1 MNAVEA
7 QTEKVDIL
15 LVDDRPGNLLS
26 LRGILERPDYNL
38 ISALSGEEALNLILR
53 QDFAVILLDVAMP
66 GMDGFEVASTIKQR
80 ERFKNIPIIF
90 VTASVH
96 HIEWIFKAYSVG
108 AVDFLNKP
116 LDPHAVRAKVA
127 VFVEL
132 YRQRQQLKR
141 HAARIQEFER
151 RERELEVAQLRSE
164 SDRRYRHLAEAIP
177 HVVWTASAE
186 GELEYFNQR
195 WFEITGIDARNS
207 LGSGWS
213 SALHPEDV
221 EKLAAQWESA
231 LRDGEAFHLEFRIR
245 KADCSYCW
253 YLNRAL
259 PEKEASGRVVRWV
272 GTLTD
277 VDKERRAHQELHAA
291 IRLRDEFMSVASH
304 ELRTPLSALQLQLQS
319 LQRLLQQMG
328 IEESLGGRITKKLGA
343 AVRQTERLAKLI
355 DNLLDVSRI
364 EQGKLE
370 LQLESFDL
378 ADAVREVAERFR
390 DEAARE
396 GCEINIS
403 SQPVMGRWDR
413 LRVEQVVTN
422 LVSNSIK
429 YGLGKPITLSVGPLD
444 EGLAII
450 TVQDEGIG
458 IEPDKVK
465 CIFNRFE
472 RAVPTR
478 HYGGLGLGLYIV
490 RQIVQAH
497 GGQVEVESRPGAG
510 ARFVITLP
518 RRLLEAREPSL
529 VPAQPDSAS
538 EVGAG

>member
-1 MNAVEA
+1 VTEAEA

-26 LRGILERPDYNL
+26 LKGILERPDYNL
-38 ISALSGEEALNLILR
+38 ISALSGEEGLNLILR

-96 HIEWIFKAYSVG
+96 HIEWIFKAYNVG
-108 AVDFLNKP
+108 AVDFLHKP

-132 YRQRQQLKR
+132 YRQKQQLKR

-151 RERELEVAQLRSE
+151 RERELEVARLKIE

-195 WFEITGIDARNS
+195 WFEITGVDEKSS
-207 LGSGWS
+207 LDSGWR
-213 SALHPEDV
+213 SALHPEEV
-221 EKLAAQWESA
+221 EKFKAQWEGA
-231 LRDGEAFHLEFRIR
+231 LRAGEAFQLELRLR
-245 KADCSYCW
+245 NADGSYRW

-259 PEKEASGRVVRWV
+259 PEKDVAGRVVRWV

-277 VDKERRAHQELHAA
+277 VDEEKRAHQELHAA
-291 IRLRDEFMSVASH
+291 IQLRDEFMSVASH

-328 IEESLGGRITKKLGA
+328 AESLSGHVTKKLVT

-355 DNLLDVSRI
+355 DSLLDVSRI

-370 LQLESFDL
+370 LQLENFDL
-378 ADAVREVAERFR
+378 ADAVQEVAERFR
-390 DEAARE
+390 DEAARA
-396 GCEINIS
+396 GCELNIS
-403 SQPVMGRWDR
+403 SQSVTGRWDR
-413 LRVEQVVTN
+413 LRVEQVITN
-422 LVSNSIK
+422 LISNSIK
-429 YGLGKPITLSVGPLD
+429 YGLGKPISLSVGPLD
-444 EGLAII
+444 EGVAAI

-458 IEPDKVK
+458 IDPDKVK

-478 HYGGLGLGLYIV
+478 HYGGLGLGLYIA
-490 RQIVQAH
+490 RQIVQEH
-497 GGQVEVESRPGAG
+497 GGQIEVESRPGAG
-510 ARFVITLP
+510 ARFVIKLP
-518 RRLLEAREPSL
+518 RGPLEAREQPLIPVRPDPS
-529 VPAQPDSAS
+529 SG
-538 EVGAG
+538 VGAL

>member
-1 MNAVEA
+1 MNETEA
-7 QTEKVDIL
+7 QKEKVDIL

-26 LRGILERPDYNL
+26 LKGILERPDYNL

-108 AVDFLNKP
+108 AVDFLHKP

-132 YRQRQQLKR
+132 YRQKQQLKH
-141 HAARIQEFER
+141 HAATIQRFER
-151 RERELEVAQLRSE
+151 RERELEVARLRIE

-195 WFEITGIDARNS
+195 WFEITGVDEKSS

-221 EKLAAQWESA
+221 EKFAAQWESA
-231 LRDGEAFHLEFRIR
+231 LQTGKAFQMEFRLR
-245 KADCSYCW
+245 KADGSYCW
-253 YLNRAL
+253 YRNRAL
-259 PEKEASGRVVRWV
+259 PEEDASSRVVRWV
-272 GTLTD
+272 GTMTD
-277 VDKERRAHQELHAA
+277 VDEEKRAHEELHGA

-319 LQRLLQQMG
+319 LQRLLQKVG
-328 IEESLGGRITKKLGA
+328 AEILEGRITEKLGT

-355 DNLLDVSRI
+355 DSLLDVSRI
-364 EQGKLE
+364 ARGKLE
-370 LQLESFDL
+370 LQLENFDL

-396 GCEINIS
+396 GCELNIS
-403 SQPVMGRWDR
+403 SQPVTGRWDR
-413 LRVEQVVTN
+413 LRIEQVITN
-422 LVSNSIK
+422 LVSNSLK
-429 YGLGKPITLSVGPLD
+429 YGPGKPITLSVAPLG
-444 EGLAII
+444 EGLATI
-450 TVQDEGIG
+450 TVEDEGIG

-465 CIFNRFE
+465 RIFNRFE

-490 RQIVQAH
+490 RQIVQEH
-497 GGQVEVESRPGAG
+497 RGQVEVESRPGAG
-510 ARFVITLP
+510 SRFVVTLP
-518 RRLLEAREPSL
+518 RRPSEAREQSH
-529 VPAQPDSAS
+529 VPEATEHAD
-538 EVGAG
+538 GHAG

>member
-1 MNAVEA
+1 MNAAEA
-7 QTEKVDIL
+7 QKEKVDIL
-15 LVDDRPGNLLS
+15 MVDDRPGNLLS
-26 LRGILERPDYNL
+26 LKGVLERPDYNL
-38 ISALSGEEALNLILR
+38 VSALSGEDALNLILR

-108 AVDFLNKP
+108 AVDFLHKP

-132 YRQRQQLKR
+132 YRQKQQLKR
-141 HAARIQEFER
+141 HAAKIQEFER
-151 RERELEVAQLRSE
+151 REHELEVARLRIE

-195 WFEITGIDARNS
+195 WFEITGVDEKS
-207 LGSGWS
+207 SWGSGWNS
-213 SALHPEDV
+213 VLHPEDV
-221 EKLAAQWESA
+221 EKFAAQWESA
-231 LRDGEAFHLEFRIR
+231 LRAGKAFQMEFRLR
-245 KADCSYCW
+245 KADGSYCW
-253 YLNRAL
+253 YRNRAL
-259 PEKEASGRVVRWV
+259 PEKDASGRVVRWV

-277 VDKERRAHQELHAA
+277 VDEEKRAHQELQGA

-319 LQRLLQQMG
+319 VQRLLQQVG
-328 IEESLGGRITKKLGA
+328 VESPNGHVTKKLGT
-343 AVRQTERLAKLI
+343 AVRQTQRLAKLI

-370 LQLESFDL
+370 LQLENFDL
-378 ADAVREVAERFR
+378 ADAVQEVVERFR

-396 GCEINIS
+396 GCELNIS
-403 SQPVMGRWDR
+403 SQPVPGRWDR
-413 LRVEQVVTN
+413 LRIEQVITN

-429 YGLGKPITLSVGPLD
+429 YGPGKPITLCVEPLD
-444 EGLAII
+444 EGLATI
-450 TVQDEGIG
+450 TIQDEGIG

-465 CIFNRFE
+465 HIFNRFE

-490 RQIVQAH
+490 RQIVLEH

-510 ARFVITLP
+510 SRFVITLP
-518 RRLLEAREPSL
+518 RRPSEARERSL
-529 VPAQPDSAS
+529 APAATEHAD
-538 EVGAG
+538 GHAG